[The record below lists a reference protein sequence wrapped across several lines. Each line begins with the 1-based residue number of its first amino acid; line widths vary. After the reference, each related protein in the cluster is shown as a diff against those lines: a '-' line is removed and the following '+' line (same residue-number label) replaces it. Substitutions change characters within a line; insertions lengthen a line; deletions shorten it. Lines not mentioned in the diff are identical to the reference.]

1 MNMDTKPALIETG
14 TKYFLKETLKNC
26 NKKRTIYYNNLT
38 NLGLFIGFVL
48 IFGGVMIY
56 KYKTRP
62 NEETRKKK
70 EELKQSYILTKIQS
84 LTDAKHKEQNDSI
97 TNLPKFESDFVKL
110 HENFFK
116 T

>member
-1 MNMDTKPALIETG
+1 MNMDTKPALIESG
-14 TKYFLKETLKNC
+14 TKYFLRETLKSC
-26 NKKRTIYYNNLT
+26 NKKRTNYYNDLT
-38 NLGLFIGFVL
+38 NLGLLLGFILV
-48 IFGGVMIY
+48 FGGVIMY

-62 NEETRKKK
+62 NEEARKKK
-70 EELKQSYILTKIQS
+70 ERMKQNYILTKIQA
-84 LTDAKHKEQNDSI
+84 LTDAKYKEQNQSI

>member
-1 MNMDTKPALIETG
+1 MDTKPVLIETG

-38 NLGLFIGFVL
+38 NLGLLLGFVI
-48 IFGGVMIY
+48 IFGGVMFY

-70 EELKQSYILTKIQS
+70 DELKQSYILTKIQS
-84 LTDAKHKEQNDSI
+84 LTDTKYKERNKSI
-97 TNLPKFESDFVKL
+97 TNLPRFESDFVKL

>member
-1 MNMDTKPALIETG
+1 MDNKPLLIEKG
-14 TKYFLKETLKNC
+14 TKYFLQETLKNC
-26 NKKRTIYYNNLT
+26 NKKRTVYYNNLT
-38 NLGLFIGFVL
+38 NLGLLLGFLFIL
-48 IFGGVMIY
+48 GGIMIY

-62 NEETRKKK
+62 TEEARKKK
-70 EELKQSYILTKIQS
+70 EKLKQTYILTKIQS
-84 LTDAKHKEQNDSI
+84 LTDGKHQQQSQSI

>member
-1 MNMDTKPALIETG
+1 MDSKPSLIENG
-14 TKYFLKETLKNC
+14 TKYFLQETLKNC

-38 NLGLFIGFVL
+38 NLGLLLVFLL
-48 IFGGVMIY
+48 ILGGIMIY

-62 NEETRKKK
+62 NKEAKKKK
-70 EELKQSYILTKIQS
+70 EKLKQTYILTKIQS
-84 LTDAKHKEQNDSI
+84 LTDAKREQQSQSI

>member
-14 TKYFLKETLKNC
+14 TKYFLRETLKNC
-26 NKKRTIYYNNLT
+26 NKKRVNYYNNLT
-38 NLGLFIGFVL
+38 NLGLLTGFIIIL
-48 IFGGVMIY
+48 GGIVIY

-62 NEETRKKK
+62 NEKSRKKK
-70 EELKQSYILTKIQS
+70 ETLKQTYILTKIKA
-84 LTDAKHKEQNDSI
+84 LTDEKYKKSNSTI